1 MSERYRAYRVVQ
13 EGERYLGGVAELP
26 VDALPEGEVT
36 VRVHYSSLNYKDAL
50 SASGNP
56 GVTKRYPHTPGID
69 AAGVVE
75 ASRDPRFVAGDEVI
89 VTSYDLGMNTPGGF
103 AELVRVPGDWVVPLP
118 AGLSLREAMALGTA
132 GFTAALALDALER
145 QGIEAGPLL
154 VTGASGGVGSVATA
168 LLAKLGH
175 EVWAATGSP
184 EAHAWLRGLGAG
196 RIVARDELAEPNPRP
211 MLKARYGGAIDTVGG
226 ETLAN
231 VVKQLELHASVAA
244 CGVVGGAELALTVY
258 PFILRGVNL
267 LGVDSQSCPMPRRA
281 EVWRKLAGPWKLD
294 LEPLTTEI
302 GLEQLDEYLAR
313 ILRGETR
320 GRVLVRV
327 AA

>member
-1 MSERYRAYRVVQ
+1 MSERFRAYRVVQ
-13 EGERYLGGVAELP
+13 QEGRYVGGLAELP
-26 VDALPEGEVT
+26 VDALPEGAVT

-69 AAGVVE
+69 AAGMVE
-75 ASRDPRFVAGDEVI
+75 ASSDPRFRAGDEVI

-103 AELVRVPGDWVVPLP
+103 AELIRVPGDWVVPLP

-132 GFTAALALDALER
+132 GFTAALALEALER
-145 QGIEAGPLL
+145 QGLQAGPLL

-184 EAHAWLRGLGAG
+184 EAHELLRTLGAG
-196 RIVARDELAEPNPRP
+196 RTVARDELAEPSPRP
-211 MLKARYGGAIDTVGG
+211 MLKGLYGGAIDTVGG

-231 VVKQLELHASVAA
+231 VVKQLAPHASAAA
-244 CGVVGGAELALTVY
+244 CGVVGGAELKLTVY

-267 LGVDSQSCPMPRRA
+267 LGVDSQSCPMPRRV
-281 EVWRKLAGPWKLD
+281 ELWRKLAGPWKLD

-302 GLEQLDEYLAR
+302 GLEQLGDYLAR
-313 ILRGETR
+313 ILKGQTR

-327 AA
+327 GA